1 MRHLNYDMQ
10 DSELITV
17 VFIYEAVELHVLF
30 VKYNQRY
37 MYITYQEIVKAFI
50 EIEFVLVDA
59 INKKYINLETSD
71 NSNIYNACSLLL
83 TNCL

>member
-1 MRHLNYDMQ
+1 MQ
-10 DSELITV
+10 DSALITV
-17 VFIYEAVELHVLF
+17 VFIYEAVEHVLF

-37 MYITYQEIVKAFI
+37 MYITYQEIVIAFI